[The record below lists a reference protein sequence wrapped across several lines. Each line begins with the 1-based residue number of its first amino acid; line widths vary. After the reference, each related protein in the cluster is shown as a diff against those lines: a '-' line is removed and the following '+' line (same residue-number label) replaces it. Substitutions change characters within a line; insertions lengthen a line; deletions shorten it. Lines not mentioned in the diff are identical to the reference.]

1 MNEIFNK
8 LIKEKLTPNSLYVLH
23 CIKEKISVSKSL
35 ANSDLEIYRL
45 LTDNWLNDKLELT
58 SKSLI
63 FMEELN
69 SYFRKSKKKTSKDL
83 MGSMYDVNI
92 KLYNSLFPAKK
103 LGSGKYARTNVKTL
117 EASFRWFFDTF
128 DYDWHTIIEAT
139 KKYVEEY
146 KMKNYEYMRTSQYFI
161 RKQNTDKSFESD
173 LATYCDMLNEVDSN
187 EEDIFR
193 EKIV

>member
-35 ANSDLEIYRL
+35 ANSDLEVHRL
-45 LTDNWLNDKLELT
+45 LSDGWLNDNLQLS

-92 KLYNSLFPAKK
+92 KLYNSLFPTKK

-128 DYDWHTIIEAT
+128 DYDWHTILEAT

-173 LATYCDMLNEVDSN
+173 LATYCDMLNEGSSN

>member
-23 CIKEKISVSKSL
+23 CVKEKISASKSL
-35 ANSDLEIYRL
+35 VNSDLEVLRL
-45 LTDNWLNDKLELT
+45 LSQGWLNDNLQLT
-58 SKSLI
+58 SKSII

-83 MGSMYDVNI
+83 MGDGFDNKI

-103 LGSGKYARTNVKTL
+103 LGSGKYARTNIKNL
-117 EASFRWFFDTF
+117 EAGFRWFFDTY
-128 DYDWHTIIEAT
+128 DYDWHTILLAT
-139 KKYVEEY
+139 KKYVLEY

-187 EEDIFR
+187 EVDIFR
-193 EKIV
+193 DKIV